1 MATSSPT
8 TTSLS
13 AGLYRLIEGLAR
25 DVARRQALRCHGKPI
40 VHTLGARG
48 Y

>member
-8 TTSLS
+8 TASLS
-13 AGLYRLIEGLAR
+13 AGLYRLIEGSAR
-25 DVARRQALRCHGKPI
+25 DVARHQALRCHGKPTM
-40 VHTLGARG
+40 HTLGARG